1 MDPHSGT
8 AMCRK
13 ANIWYIPHNMYLVNQ
28 STTSNYHEAENI
40 NLITEITS

>member
-8 AMCRK
+8 TVCHK

-28 STTSNYHEAENI
+28 SNVYLTIERKHKLE
-40 NLITEITS
+40 